1 MSVCTDHSVRLTL
14 YTQTHNDCS
23 PFALPFALHLGSS
36 HCTTVVPLLY
46 HCTTVPLWQVTPTR
60 PLGTSAP
67 TDMGS
72 FVTPGL
78 PGPTNSVLPTLLVPQ
93 SMFPVQAVQTVQAV
107 QALFLH
113 RSSVCITRAADMTA
127 SSLLLPRPRP
137 RSLCQ
142 LKQRGGRRGR
152 RGRPRSKAY
161 WAVTP
166 FLPAL
171 RSFPRSMVRVITYS
185 SSR

>member
-1 MSVCTDHSVRLTL
+1 MCTDHSVRLTL

-93 SMFPVQAVQTVQAV
+93 SMFPVQAVRP
-107 QALFLH
+107 LFLH

-137 RSLCQ
+137 LCQ
-142 LKQRGGRRGR
+142 LKQRRGR

-166 FLPAL
+166 FLLAL